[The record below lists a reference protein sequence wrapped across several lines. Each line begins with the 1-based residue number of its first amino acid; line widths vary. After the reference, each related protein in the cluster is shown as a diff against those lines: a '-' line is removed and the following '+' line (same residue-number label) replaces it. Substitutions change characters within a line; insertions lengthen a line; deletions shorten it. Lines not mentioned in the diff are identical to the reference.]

1 MRVPEHPTLI
11 RRMLN
16 SRLADLGTDKPI
28 LAASLAQISKH
39 CGRESCHCHKGGALH
54 TAWHLTYKVKG
65 RTRTVY
71 VPVDLLDEVRSW
83 LDEHK
88 RIKALL
94 AQIHELTV
102 ALVRTHAQANK
113 RKQGRP

>member
-1 MRVPEHPTLI
+1 MRVPEHPTSI
-11 RRMLN
+11 RRMLD
-16 SRLADLGTDKPI
+16 SRLGQLGTDKPI
-28 LAASLAQISKH
+28 LAASLAQIRKH
-39 CGRESCHCHKGGALH
+39 CGRQSCHCQQGGPLH

-83 LDEHK
+83 LEEHK

-94 AQIHELTV
+94 GEIHELTV
-102 ALVRTHAQANK
+102 ALVRTHAAHGRRK
-113 RKQGRP
+113 RGRP